1 MEGGYSMKLWVE
13 VYSPGLKTHTRRIYF
28 WHPGSDFC
36 GLLEPNLQ
44 LNSTFCFRPWNKTY
58 PFSGKK
64 YKNPYPISNKRHLK
78 TIPFGAVHIG
88 IYIADL
94 EEFIPPCNPLERSG
108 ELENSG
114 STIKDINHKNW
125 HTCTFVTLTQVWSH
139 FVQTV
144 VFKVDL
150 RLNFRIPGLLPRSA
164 VMNMNIEQF

>member
-1 MEGGYSMKLWVE
+1 MEGGYSMKLWVK

-28 WHPGSDFC
+28 WHPSSDFC

-44 LNSTFCFRPWNKTY
+44 LNSTFCFRLWNKTY

-64 YKNPYPISNKRHLK
+64 YKNPYPISNKSRLK

-94 EEFIPPCNPLERSG
+94 EEFIPPCNPLERRG

-125 HTCTFVTLTQVWSH
+125 HTCNTHTSMESFCANSRFQGRPAAKLQNTRPAT
-139 FVQTV
+139 
-144 VFKVDL
+144 
-150 RLNFRIPGLLPRSA
+150 A
-164 VMNMNIEQF
+164 VCSDEHEH